1 MFKNIMIAVD
11 GSAYSESVI
20 GHAAAL
26 ARLYHGRIF
35 VFTVVDVR
43 IFEWA
48 SAVGA
53 DGFVT
58 IVPSGTFQEESIKLL
73 EEKAEKILRKCGQ
86 LLEKEQVPFKLE
98 KAVGSPA
105 ELVLAKSQIADLV
118 IMGKRGEFERWDNH
132 DLGVTVQTVCRNI
145 VKPLMVVK
153 KEASSIQRILL
164 GYDGSEHANR
174 ALQHSAHLADKCQA
188 QLTVVCVSDDLEA
201 GTQYCEE
208 AREYLESYSG
218 QVHTKVIA
226 GEPSKQL
233 VAYAQSQNMDLIVIG
248 AFGRSRI
255 RQAILGSTTE
265 HILRFSTCP
274 VLLVK

>member
-26 ARLYHGRIF
+26 SRLYRGRII

-73 EEKAEKILRKCGQ
+73 EEKAEKILQKCGQ
-86 LLEKEQVPFKLE
+86 LLEKEQVPYKLE

-132 DLGVTVQTVCRNI
+132 DLGVTVQTVCRSI

-153 KEASSIQRILL
+153 KEPRSIQKILL

-174 ALQHSAHLADKCQA
+174 ALQHSAQLVDKFQA
-188 QLTVVCVSDDLEA
+188 HLTVVCVNDDLEA
-201 GTQYCEE
+201 GKQYCEE
-208 AREYLESYSG
+208 AGEYLESYSR
-218 QVHTKVIA
+218 QVHTEVIT

-233 VAYAQSQNMDLIVIG
+233 VAYAQSQSMDLIVIG

>member
-1 MFKNIMIAVD
+1 MFKNIIIAVD

-20 GHAAAL
+20 SHAAAL
-26 ARLYHGRIF
+26 SRLYHSRIF

-73 EEKAEKILRKCGQ
+73 EEKAEKILQKCGQ
-86 LLEKEQVPFKLE
+86 LLEKEQIPFKLE

-105 ELVLAKSQIADLV
+105 ELILAKSQIADVV

-132 DLGVTVQTVCRNI
+132 DLGVTVQTVCRSI
-145 VKPLMVVK
+145 AKPLMVVK
-153 KEASSIQRILL
+153 KEPRPIQRILL

-174 ALQHSAHLADKCQA
+174 ALQQSAHLADTCQA
-188 QLTVVCVSDDLEA
+188 KLTVVCVSDDLEA
-201 GTQYCEE
+201 GTHYCQE
-208 AREYLESYSG
+208 AEEYLESYAG
-218 QVHTKVIA
+218 QVYTQVIA
-226 GEPSKQL
+226 GEPSRQL
-233 VAYAQSQNMDLIVIG
+233 VAYAQSQSMDLIVIG